1 MLRRHMFTMRH
12 GAPNRSETREGATA
26 QLAHS
31 LGVGIRSAAARGGA
45 MSKGEQFTMHKSRQE
60 ALEKGEK
67 SFFTGRPC
75 IRGHVAKRS
84 TENGSC
90 YACLAIAVKKWRA
103 RKKLVARRE

>member
-1 MLRRHMFTMRH
+1 MFTMRH
-12 GAPNRSETREGATA
+12 GTPNREGATA

-31 LGVGIRSAAARGGA
+31 LVMGILSAAARGVA
-45 MSKGEQFTMHKSRQE
+45 MSKGMQFTMHKSRRE

-67 SFFTGRPC
+67 SFFTGVPC

-90 YACLAIAVKKWRA
+90 YACLALAVKKWRA
-103 RKKLVARRE
+103 RKKLAQ